1 MVGEGGTQL
10 SGDTHAVRSKSMNS
24 SAFSWADR
32 SPLRHVRGNFA
43 PVDEHRPRLPPL
55 QVVLDPGQSLS
66 E

>member
-24 SAFSWADR
+24 RAFSWADR

-43 PVDEHRPRLPPL
+43 PEEL
-55 QVVLDPGQSLS
+55 Q
-66 E
+66 